1 MNVLCILY
9 ATFSNF
15 TGKCND
21 YHAYVGEAGKKYQN
35 VLKIRRNLEGARQIS
50 LFLEIKILK
59 VQVSKLI
66 IRSEDD
72 TKRFRIFSIDI
83 EENVKQ

>member
-1 MNVLCILY
+1 MNLLLVLTIE
-9 ATFSNF
+9 TREG
-15 TGKCND
+15 GK
-21 YHAYVGEAGKKYQN
+21 
-35 VLKIRRNLEGARQIS
+35 QIS
-50 LFLEIKILK
+50 LFLEIKIFK

>member
-1 MNVLCILY
+1 MNLLLVLTIE
-9 ATFSNF
+9 T
-15 TGKCND
+15 
-21 YHAYVGEAGKKYQN
+21 
-35 VLKIRRNLEGARQIS
+35 REGGRQIS

-66 IRSEDD
+66 IRSEDG

>member
-1 MNVLCILY
+1 MNLLLVLTIE
-9 ATFSNF
+9 TREG
-15 TGKCND
+15 GK
-21 YHAYVGEAGKKYQN
+21 
-35 VLKIRRNLEGARQIS
+35 QIS

-66 IRSEDD
+66 IRSEDG